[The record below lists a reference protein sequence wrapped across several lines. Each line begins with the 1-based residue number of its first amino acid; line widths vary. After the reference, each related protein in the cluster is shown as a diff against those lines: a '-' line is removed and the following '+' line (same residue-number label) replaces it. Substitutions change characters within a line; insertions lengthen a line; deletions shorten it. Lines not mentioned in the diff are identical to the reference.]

1 MDISMINGMSIQ
13 IVPTHKVQIR
23 THRKKRINKKWA
35 KRYGFRVYD
44 ILEDGKI
51 IMIGGIMYMNRK
63 THDDL
68 HKHIWKGKGKER

>member
-13 IVPTHKVQIR
+13 IVPTHKAQIR
-23 THRKKRINKKWA
+23 THRKKRINKKWG

-44 ILEDGKI
+44 ILEDGK
-51 IMIGGIMYMNRK
+51 

-68 HKHIWKGKGKER
+68 HKHIWKGKER